1 MKIIEKISEM
11 KNLIRSW
18 KEKKLRIA
26 LVPTM
31 GYLHE
36 GHLSLVRKA
45 KALGDKTVVSI
56 FVNPLQFGPK
66 EDFRE
71 YPRDLERDKALLEKE
86 GVDTVF
92 VPLAEEMYPSNFQ
105 TYVEVTQLTQG
116 LCGAFRPGH
125 FKGVTTVVL
134 KLFNIIEP
142 DWAIFGE
149 KDYQQLK
156 VIQQMVKDLNLEVK
170 IIGCP
175 TVREKDGLAMSS
187 RNTYLSSEERI
198 SALSLYKALNLAEEL
213 IKRGE
218 KESKEIKKKLKELI
232 SSFPYTQVQYIELVD
247 PETLEPVEKVEKP
260 ILCALAVWVGKTR
273 LIDNKIISP

>member
-1 MKIIEKISEM
+1 M
-11 KNLIRSW
+11 
-18 KEKKLRIA
+18 
-26 LVPTM
+26 
-31 GYLHE
+31 
-36 GHLSLVRKA
+36 
-45 KALGDKTVVSI
+45 SI

-187 RNTYLSSEERI
+187 RNT
-198 SALSLYKALNLAEEL
+198 
-213 IKRGE
+213 
-218 KESKEIKKKLKELI
+218 
-232 SSFPYTQVQYIELVD
+232 
-247 PETLEPVEKVEKP
+247 
-260 ILCALAVWVGKTR
+260 
-273 LIDNKIISP
+273 